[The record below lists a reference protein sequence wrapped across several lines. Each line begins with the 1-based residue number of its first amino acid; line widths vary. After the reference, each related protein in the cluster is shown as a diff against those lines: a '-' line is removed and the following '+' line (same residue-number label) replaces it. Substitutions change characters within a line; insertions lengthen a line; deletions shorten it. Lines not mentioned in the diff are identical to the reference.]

1 MTIYDIS
8 PLIKYNSINDISYI
22 EYNSPGIPFM
32 FDTTYIYHSNEDYND
47 GSYSQYLR
55 TISNNLVIE
64 SNDSNIIL
72 SVPDNKKVIV
82 KNNMTVNNNLDVC
95 NSVTTNRLTT
105 NDISMTGVLYLNPDL
120 STNIIG
126 DLRILGNLTF
136 ANNTGVVKK
145 TFTALDSKIFR
156 SIITDSD
163 ICNSIIYSCDL
174 SHVTI
179 TNSYIYNSV
188 IGYDNN
194 NNIVPNKAIF
204 TDVSLNNLILN
215 SNSQGTPSIKFNS
228 DSNSIIIQN
237 SNDHSKLEISTPLIV
252 GPQSINTNISNISI
266 FNGDVSCN
274 TLYYKHLNPDIRLNN
289 FSDISIS
296 NISISGNI
304 IPTTNNFNIGA
315 SDHKFNNIY
324 SSNFI
329 GSLIGSSKLALDLK
343 KNLDMSF
350 NNLDISG
357 LVRLNGQ
364 SLDIYLTT
372 RYVTVS
378 AANISFNSINEKILD
393 VSTNINTSFNSYTT
407 GDLSI
412 SLRDINNKINEVS
425 SNIRSISN
433 NVYTRTFID
442 NCLNVNYV
450 KTSTPASTQFKIYDD
465 KFVFDSSGV
474 YTQTTAT
481 TYNTVVIAEW
491 KTNYLTVNR
500 PVIQFYSNGD
510 IANLTGNYGG
520 WSDIRLKENIIDT
533 GPKLQD
539 LLKVRIVNYNL
550 KENNSEKLIGVIA
563 QELEEI
569 FPSLVT
575 EIEPSQEDIKA
586 GRTIKYKTVKYSCFT
601 VMLIKALQE
610 EQEIINKLD
619 TRILALDEEY
629 NIYKDLQESTKAL
642 KNDLI
647 CLKQD
652 NIILKSKLNEIL
664 SELGKNIIP

>member
-8 PLIKYNSINDISYI
+8 PLIKYNSINDTSYI
-22 EYNSPGIPFM
+22 EYNSPGLPFM
-32 FDTTYIYHSNEDYND
+32 FDATYIYHSNEDYND

-145 TFTALDSKIFR
+145 TFTAFDSNIFR

-174 SHVTI
+174 SLVTI

-228 DSNSIIIQN
+228 NSNSIIIQN

-252 GPQSINTNISNISI
+252 GSPLIDTNISNISI
-266 FNGDVSCN
+266 FNGDISCN

-329 GSLIGSSKLALDLK
+329 GSLIGSSKLALDLE

-378 AANISFNSINEKILD
+378 AANISFNSINSFITD
-393 VSTNINTSFNSYTT
+393 VSRNINTSFNSYTT
-407 GDLSI
+407 SDLSI

-450 KTSTPASTQFKIYDD
+450 KTSTSASTQFKIYGD

-474 YTQTTAT
+474 YTQTTDT
-481 TYNTVVIAEW
+481 TYNNVVIAEW
-491 KTNYLTVNR
+491 KTNYVNVNR

-642 KNDLI
+642 KKDLI

-664 SELGKNIIP
+664 GELGKNIIP